1 MSKRYALVTGAS
13 GLLGTQLIPVL
24 KNRGYTVIGLAH
36 QHRPDTDVVINDP
49 AEVADISQHL
59 HLVVNLAGLPI
70 MGRPWTRGYKSRLRE
85 SRIGLTEHLIGAL
98 HQQGITCDHFIS
110 GSAIG
115 YYGATEEDCHE
126 DQPAGDDFSARLCAD
141 WEQAAKTAEKL
152 GAIVTIVRT
161 GLVLSKTG
169 GFLEPFRLPTRC
181 GMRMVFG
188 DGQQWLSWIDYRDWL
203 CALEFIIEK
212 HARGTFNLTAPEPER
227 QAGFSKTLVA
237 NRPVAIP
244 IPLPRFVFY
253 PLGEMKTLLID
264 GQKAAPS
271 HLLKLGY
278 EFQYPTLNA
287 SLADLPF
294 PA

>member
-1 MSKRYALVTGAS
+1 MSKRYALITGAS
-13 GLLGTQLIPVL
+13 GLLGWQLTPLL
-24 KNRGYTVIGLAH
+24 KSRGYTVIGLAH
-36 QHRPDTDVVINDP
+36 RHRPDTDRVVQES
-49 AEVADISQHL
+49 AEIADITQHL

-70 MGRPWTRGYKSRLRE
+70 MGRPWTRRYQSRLRE
-85 SRIGLTEHLIGAL
+85 SRVGLTQHLIQTL
-98 HQQGITCDHFIS
+98 DHHGITCDHFIS
-110 GSAIG
+110 GSAVG
-115 YYGATEEDCHE
+115 YYGATDAPCHE

-141 WEQAAKTAEKL
+141 WEQAAKTAEQL

-181 GMRMVFG
+181 GLRMIFG

-203 CALEFIIEK
+203 GALELIVDQ
-212 HARGTFNLTAPEPER
+212 HASGTFNLTAPEPVR
-227 QAGFSKTLVA
+227 QAPFSKALMAHRT
-237 NRPVAIP
+237 VAIP
-244 IPLPRFVFY
+244 IPLPRVLFL
-253 PLGEMKTLLID
+253 PMGEMKTLLID
-264 GQKAAPS
+264 GQKVIPS

-278 EFQYPTLNA
+278 EFRYPNLKA